1 VSPVSDP
8 IHNAL
13 VGIALL
19 MLLLGGLLGIAWGLI
34 ALFGNAPLE
43 DASAW
48 MVGKLMCVLLMAGW
62 GLLQMLVY
70 RNYKSTRRQHRKEH
84 RV

>member
-1 VSPVSDP
+1 MSDL

-13 VGIALL
+13 VALALL
-19 MLLLGGLLGIAWGLI
+19 MLLLGILLGVAWGLNSI
-34 ALFGNAPLE
+34 FGNAPLE